1 VKAALWLELG
11 GEIGSRDFHQ
21 TRVRLTSGERKV
33 IDAPFHSLSY
43 VRAAERPRGRI
54 GIRSAAQR
62 DTQLI
67 NPTDW
72 QNVWLEGREICLL
85 GWITREEFSIRA
97 RQIRVGARVFQF
109 AATKVK
115 NLAVDVS
122 SLKPIE
128 RLVELSRH

>member
-1 VKAALWLELG
+1 M
-11 GEIGSRDFHQ
+11 
-21 TRVRLTSGERKV
+21 
-33 IDAPFHSLSY
+33 IDASFHSLSY
-43 VRAAERPRGRI
+43 LRAPERPGGRI
-54 GIRSAAQR
+54 GIRSTAR
-62 DTQLI
+62 GDTQLI
-67 NPTDW
+67 TPIDW